1 MLKQTGIGPTSEVEG
16 NGNGVEPGRRPALHT
31 LGDCVAVRPTRE
43 RLDCGGFSTPFVRA
57 HVSRM
62 IVNASC
68 GRKRRRRCALPAQ
81 SMTLVGGRSKV
92 RNPSP
97 RNPKEIRRP
106 TRIFEQQRRQ
116 DTKLF
121 TRISREGFRRPYVTL
136 GAGVAAARPLPPC
149 PARIRATEGST
160 RESCQYSSHQA
171 STRTTRYKV
180 ARPPSRA
187 RAWLFGAAP
196 DGTAGMKQKIPGTTS
211 SIGEFRKR
219 GQSIER
225 IRLKDLCGQ
234 KATIKNTT
242 KSVQPLNKNLL

>member
-1 MLKQTGIGPTSEVEG
+1 VSFYVVSPGKRRKPATLCADSRARQRKSGCELRRSMGKRRKA
-16 NGNGVEPGRRPALHT
+16 GRRKSEIK
-31 LGDCVAVRPTRE
+31 G
-43 RLDCGGFSTPFVRA
+43 
-57 HVSRM
+57 
-62 IVNASC
+62 
-68 GRKRRRRCALPAQ
+68 Q
-81 SMTLVGGRSKV
+81 RS
-92 RNPSP
+92 NPKTEI
-97 RNPKEIRRP
+97 RNPKEIRRAR
-106 TRIFEQQRRQ
+106 RIFEQQRRQ